1 MIIVELKIT
10 RYCMGKFRSSLMLIN
25 GELIA
30 EGAAKIVWMNT
41 LNGKPVPIPD
51 HLRAMLDTA

>member
-1 MIIVELKIT
+1 
-10 RYCMGKFRSSLMLIN
+10 MGKFRSSLMLIN